1 MFKVPSFAMRVMA
14 VSVSLALGACA
25 SIEPKPFTGEDL
37 RQQATQ
43 DRSEGRQGVEPIK
56 GAISLEEAMAR
67 ALKYNLDRRVRMME
81 EALAL
86 RQLDVTKLDM
96 LPKIL
101 AQAGYSNRNNDY
113 GTRNANGLISGSQ
126 ERVHTLSELGMSWN
140 LLDLGIGYYN
150 SLQQADRV
158 LVAAEKRRKAMH
170 LLMQDVRIA
179 FWRVASAQRLEGQI
193 RAAIKMSE
201 EALAD
206 ARKVEESRV
215 RNPLDALRYQRQV
228 LENLRLLEAV
238 AQELSAA
245 QVDLAALINAPM
257 GTPLKIVEPNDGK
270 SRADIMKI
278 PVERLEESALVNN
291 ADIREQSY
299 NARIAREEA
308 RKTLVRLFPNLG
320 FNYTLYY
327 DTDKFLVNDNWNRAG
342 LQLSFNLMN
351 LFTYDT
357 QKKLAEGGIALA
369 DLRRVTA
376 QAAVITQVHL
386 SRLQLANANAQLNR
400 AREIYSTDRRLAE
413 LVANREAAQAQSKL
427 ERVSAEAAA
436 ILSQLRYYQ
445 ALSQVHAAEARL
457 EASLGVEPVIG
468 TVFDISLADLTKQL
482 SAASEQ
488 TLAQKL
494 TPATQKPP
502 VPAKPAAKPSPV
514 AKPAAEK
521 PQAKAA
527 EKPVAKPEPKKESTP
542 AAKPETKTES
552 KPDTKPAAKPQS
564 KPAGQSSAIDVP
576 LPADAQPASRE
587 ALAFVPELDAAA
599 DDTTTY
605 GIAGSSVI
613 VQTLDAKPP
622 VAAPRQ
628 ITVTTAPVPAARE
641 PAVTA
646 TPEAPRRAQR
656 AIDVTPLDRAAGN
669 YAYGGLNIAQG
680 RAHGLPVEGQQ

>member
-1 MFKVPSFAMRVMA
+1 MA
-14 VSVSLALGACA
+14 VSVSVALGACA
-25 SIEPKPFTGEDL
+25 SIEPKAFTEQDL
-37 RQQATQ
+37 RQQSTQ
-43 DRSEGRQGVEPIK
+43 DRSQGRQGVEPITA
-56 GAISLEEAMAR
+56 AITLEEAMAR

-126 ERVHTLSELGMSWN
+126 DRVHTLSELGMSWS
-140 LLDLGIGYYN
+140 LLDLGMGYYS

-179 FWRVASAQRLEGQI
+179 FWRVASAQKLEAQI

-201 EALAD
+201 EALVD

-215 RNPLDALRYQRQV
+215 RNPVDALRYQRQV

-257 GTPLKIVEPNDGK
+257 GTQLKIVEPNDGK

-291 ADIREQSY
+291 ADIREHSY

-320 FNYTLYY
+320 FNYSLYY
-327 DTDKFLVNDNWNRAG
+327 DTAKFLVNDNWNRAG

-357 QKKLAEGGIALA
+357 QKKLADGGLALA

-386 SRLQLANANAQLNR
+386 ARLQLANANAQLNR

-457 EASLGVEPVIG
+457 EASLGVEPAIG
-468 TVFDISLADLTKQL
+468 TVFDISLADLTRQL
-482 SAASEQ
+482 STASQQ
-488 TLAQKL
+488 TLTQKL

-502 VPAKPAAKPSPV
+502 VPAKPAAKP
-514 AKPAAEK
+514 AAEK

-527 EKPVAKPEPKKESTP
+527 EKPAAKPADAAATKPVAKPEPKKDAAP
-542 AAKPETKTES
+542 AAKP
-552 KPDTKPAAKPQS
+552 AA
-564 KPAGQSSAIDVP
+564 KPAGQSSAIDGTMQGSAEP
-576 LPADAQPASRE
+576 LSRQELTVASETDVMAQEQTGYA
-587 ALAFVPELDAAA
+587 
-599 DDTTTY
+599 
-605 GIAGSSVI
+605 IAGSSVM
-613 VQTLDAKPP
+613 VEPLESEPRATTSRPATLPP
-622 VAAPRQ
+622 DGPEDG
-628 ITVTTAPVPAARE
+628 PAR
-641 PAVTA
+641 
-646 TPEAPRRAQR
+646 
-656 AIDVTPLDRAAGN
+656 
-669 YAYGGLNIAQG
+669 
-680 RAHGLPVEGQQ
+680 